1 MTRKLT
7 RVEIRLA
14 AAFLAAPDGDW
25 RFTLSIARAI
35 RVPAWR
41 LYPPMDRWEQDNWI
55 QAQWFEQ
62 GTNRPRRR
70 GYRLT
75 VKGRSELAAALA

>member
-1 MTRKLT
+1 VTRKLT

-14 AAFLAAPDGDW
+14 AAFLAADGDW
-25 RFTLSIARAI
+25 RFTTSTARAI
-35 RVPAWR
+35 RIPGWR
-41 LYPPMDRWEQDNWI
+41 LYGPLDQWEQDNWI

-62 GTNRPRRR
+62 GRDRPRRR

-75 VKGRSELAAALA
+75 DKGKAALAKALA